1 MPLFY
6 IYIRWEAKN
15 MLLRRYHKQN
25 IKVEYANLSYNELR
39 TLAKDKGVNT
49 YKMSTDD
56 IIEALNKVGE

>member
-1 MPLFY
+1 
-6 IYIRWEAKN
+6 